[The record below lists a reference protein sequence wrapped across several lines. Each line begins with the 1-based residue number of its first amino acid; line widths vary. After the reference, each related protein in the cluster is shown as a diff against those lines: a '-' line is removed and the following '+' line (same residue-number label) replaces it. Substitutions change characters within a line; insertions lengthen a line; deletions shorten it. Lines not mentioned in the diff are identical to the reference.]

1 MGNATK
7 LEELT
12 REDIFEIAQLIG
24 FDKFKKVSLRLNVTE
39 DELHC
44 IKRDLE
50 LYEYAMDK

>member
-12 REDIFEIAQLIG
+12 KEDIFEIEQLIG
-24 FDKFKKVSLRLNVTE
+24 FSKFKKVSARLNVTE
-39 DELHC
+39 DELRC

-50 LYEYAMDK
+50 LCDYAADK

>member
-12 REDIFEIAQLIG
+12 KEDIFEIEQLIG
-24 FDKFKKVSLRLNVTE
+24 FSKFKKVSARLNVTE
-39 DELHC
+39 DELRC

-50 LYEYAMDK
+50 LYDYAADK